1 MGRSELDQADLGDVR
16 RNRRLVQIVENL
28 AASPEP
34 SVPLPSRDRL
44 CVNRIFLHTH
54 FDRSNCCTVVVLAN
68 LRFNFSG
75 LIRAVATFFPRLL

>member
-1 MGRSELDQADLGDVR
+1 MRMCG
-16 RNRRLVQIVENL
+16 
-28 AASPEP
+28 
-34 SVPLPSRDRL
+34 VPLPRCESL

-75 LIRAVATFFPRLL
+75 LIRAVATLVHACCDEVQRTVLIAFDVLRLSVKSRPRSFTGV